1 MEAGISAS
9 FTISSIVYCVAIV
22 MESSLAATS
31 TSLINCG
38 GESVQELGCEEML
51 SSSGLDLT

>member
-1 MEAGISAS
+1 M
-9 FTISSIVYCVAIV
+9 VYCVAIV

-38 GESVQELGCEEML
+38 GESVQELGCEEMP
-51 SSSGLDLT
+51 SSSAELLDQDRGLDLI